1 VSVREI
7 HVELPNQIYGAERW
21 PMLAATAV
29 GNADE
34 SGGEMGVSPKPSVS
48 VKNTENFAVF
58 RLLTGITFNSKGE
71 CIMRKFRFAFNIL
84 AIAVFSLAISS
95 VAQAQ
100 ATRTWVSGVGD
111 DANPCSRTAPCKTF
125 AGAISKTAACGEISV
140 LDPGGFGAV
149 TITKS
154 ITINGDGTLAGILAS
169 LTNGVIVNA
178 GVDDKVILRN
188 ISINGACNGIN
199 GIRYLAGRMLRVEN
213 CTIYGFTTHGI
224 DMNHSTTDATKPGEL
239 VVENTSITN
248 IGSVGIRVARNGG
261 QADPSAM
268 LNNVRINRAGFGFDV
283 LSASTATIS
292 NSVISHVTNQA
303 VVAENTTVINVVSS
317 VLFKN
322 GTGISALS
330 SGSTVNFANCDIFNN
345 TTGLNIAAGATG
357 NRFGNSRIFQNGT
370 NENVAGTLN
379 NPSNR

>member
-1 VSVREI
+1 
-7 HVELPNQIYGAERW
+7 
-21 PMLAATAV
+21 M
-29 GNADE
+29 
-34 SGGEMGVSPKPSVS
+34 
-48 VKNTENFAVF
+48 
-58 RLLTGITFNSKGE
+58 SKL
-71 CIMRKFRFAFNIL
+71 RFALNIL
-84 AIAVFSLAISS
+84 AIAVFSLVVSS

-154 ITINGDGTLAGILAS
+154 ITINGDGTLAGILAAG
-169 LTNGVIVNA
+169 TNGVIVNA

-188 ISINGACNGIN
+188 ISINGACTGIN
-199 GIRYLAGRMLRVEN
+199 GIRYLAGRSLRVEN

-224 DMNHSTTDATKPGEL
+224 DVLHSTTDATKPGEL
-239 VVENTSITN
+239 VLENVSITN
-248 IGSVGIRVARNGG
+248 IGSVGVRVARNGG

-268 LNNVRINRAGFGFDV
+268 LNNVRINRASFGFDV
-283 LSASTATIS
+283 LNAGTGTIS
-292 NSVISHVTNQA
+292 NSVISHVANQA
-303 VVAENTTVINVVSS
+303 VVAEGTTVINAVST

-322 GTGISALS
+322 GKGIEALS

-345 TTGLNIAAGATG
+345 GTGLSIVAGATG
-357 NRFGNSRIFQNGT
+357 NRFGNSRIFQNTT
-370 NENVAGTLN
+370 NENVAGVLN
-379 NPSNR
+379 NPANR